1 MIIKFLAVERNAAVL
16 LLLSAVLGLIA
27 YNTGLAP
34 EIDAVRGT
42 HIVIEAL
49 HLDLTLEK
57 WLGEFFIAFF
67 FLLIGLELK
76 REFVS
81 GVFKNRKAIAIP
93 AFAATF
99 GAIVPA
105 LVYFALTSG
114 ITLEGQSVSEGWAI
128 PMATD
133 VTFALA
139 IFAVFGSA
147 FGKSARTFLLSFA
160 VIDDLIAILVI
171 ALFLG
176 GGLKIEWM
184 LAVLL
189 SVGLFAL
196 VTAQTPKDGRLAL
209 TRVLRVVYPTLA
221 VLLALAAWY
230 FTHESGVAP
239 AVIGVVLGLA
249 VPGTKVERLGERL
262 HPWVSIGILPV
273 FAFFASSA
281 SLAAGLAVTSAMTI
295 AILLRPIGKMIGIT
309 LGVVTAKALVKSDSF
324 SDLRTSD
331 YVRLS
336 ILGGIGF
343 TVALLIAGSVFG
355 TGTPLS
361 NEAVVATL
369 AAMVLSMVL
378 GAIALATKRKAKN

>member
-1 MIIKFLAVERNAAVL
+1 LIIKFLTVERNAAVL

-34 EIDAVRGT
+34 AIDAARSSSFA
-42 HIVIEAL
+42 IEAL
-49 HLDLTLEK
+49 HLDLTFDR
-57 WLGEFFIAFF
+57 WLGEFLIAFF

-105 LVYFALTSG
+105 IIYFAMTNG
-114 ITLEGQSVSEGWAI
+114 ITIDGQSVSEGWAI

-133 VTFALA
+133 VTFTLA
-139 IFAVFGSA
+139 VFAVFGSA

-184 LAVLL
+184 LAALV

-196 VTAQTPKDGRLAL
+196 ITSQNPKDRRLEL
-209 TRVLRVVYPTLA
+209 TRVLRVLYPLLA
-221 VLLALAAWY
+221 VVLALAAWY

-249 VPGTKVERLGERL
+249 IPGSKVEGLGERL
-262 HPWVSIGILPV
+262 HPWVSIGILPI
-273 FAFFASSA
+273 FAFFASA
-281 SLAAGLAVTSAMTI
+281 VSLSAGLALTSAMTI
-295 AILLRPIGKMIGIT
+295 AILLRPLGKMIGINI
-309 LGVVTAKALVKSDSF
+309 GVVAAKLLFKSESF
-324 SDLRTSD
+324 NELGWGD
-331 YVRLS
+331 YLRLS

-343 TVALLIAGSVFG
+343 TVALLIDGSVFG
-355 TGTPLS
+355 TGTALG

-378 GAIALATKRKAKN
+378 GAIALATKPKARL

>member
-1 MIIKFLAVERNAAVL
+1 MIIKFLTVERNAAIV
-16 LLLSAVLGLIA
+16 LLLSAIAGLLA
-27 YNTGLAP
+27 YNVGFSGA
-34 EIDAVRGT
+34 IDAARDT
-42 HIVIEAL
+42 HFSVAGIG
-49 HLDLTLEK
+49 LDLNVDQ

-67 FLLIGLELK
+67 FLLVGLELK

-81 GVFKNRKAIAIP
+81 GVFKNRSAIAIP

-105 LVYFALTSG
+105 IIYFAMTNG
-114 ITLEGQSVSEGWAI
+114 ITVDGQSVSAGWAL

-133 VTFALA
+133 VTFAVA
-139 IFAVFGSA
+139 VFAVFGSA
-147 FGKSARTFLLSFA
+147 YGKSARTFLLSFA
-160 VIDDLIAILVI
+160 VIDDVIAILVI
-171 ALFLG
+171 AIFLG

-184 LAVLL
+184 LAALA

-196 VTAQTPKDGRLAL
+196 VTAQGTKAGRAA
-209 TRVLRVVYPTLA
+209 RIGAIRFVYPLLA
-221 VLLALAAWY
+221 VVLALAAWY
-230 FTHESGVAP
+230 FTHESGIAP
-239 AVIGVVLGLA
+239 AVMGVVLGLA
-249 VPGTKVERLGERL
+249 VPASKLESLAHRLQ
-262 HPWVSIGILPV
+262 PWVMLGILPV
-273 FAFFASSA
+273 FAFFASSV
-281 SLAAGLAVTSAMTI
+281 SLGAGLAVTSAMTI
-295 AILLRPIGKMIGIT
+295 AILLRPIGKMIGIN

-355 TGTPLS
+355 TGTPLA

-378 GAIALATKRKAKN
+378 GAIVLATKRKAKN

>member
-1 MIIKFLAVERNAAVL
+1 MIIKFLTVERNAAVL
-16 LLLSAVLGLIA
+16 LLLSAILGLIA

-34 EIDAVRGT
+34 AIDVARDSRFA
-42 HIVIEAL
+42 IEAL
-49 HLDLTLEK
+49 HLDLTLDK

-67 FLLIGLELK
+67 FLLVGLELK

-105 LVYFALTSG
+105 IIFFAMTSG
-114 ITLEGQSVSEGWAI
+114 ITVGGQSVSAGWAI

-133 VTFALA
+133 VTFAVA
-139 IFAVFGSA
+139 VFAVFGSA

-160 VIDDLIAILVI
+160 VIDDVIAILVI
-171 ALFLG
+171 AIFLG

-184 LAVLL
+184 LAAIA

-221 VLLALAAWY
+221 VILAVAAWY
-230 FTHESGVAP
+230 FTHESGIAP
-239 AVIGVVLGLA
+239 AVMGVVLGLA
-249 VPGTKVERLGERL
+249 VPASKLETLAHRLQ
-262 HPWVSIGILPV
+262 PWVLLGILPV
-273 FAFFASSA
+273 FAFFASSV
-281 SLAAGLAVTSAMTI
+281 SLGAGLAVTSAMTV
-295 AILLRPIGKMIGIT
+295 AILLRPIGKMLGIT
-309 LGVVTAKALVKSDSF
+309 LGVVTAKSLVKSDSF
-324 SDLRTSD
+324 SDLTFSD

-355 TGTPLS
+355 TGTPLA

-378 GAIALATKRKAKN
+378 GAIALVTKRKAKN

>member
-1 MIIKFLAVERNAAVL
+1 MIIKFLTVERNSAVL
-16 LLLSAVLGLIA
+16 LLLSAIAGLLSYNLGIGTAIDSIREAHFGVPLI
-27 YNTGLAP
+27 
-34 EIDAVRGT
+34 D
-42 HIVIEAL
+42 
-49 HLDLTLEK
+49 LDLTFDR
-57 WLGEFFIAFF
+57 WLGEFLIAFF

-81 GVFKNRKAIAIP
+81 GVFKNRTAIAIP

-105 LVYFALTSG
+105 IIFFTLTSG
-114 ITLEGQSVSEGWAI
+114 ITVGGQSVSDGWAI

-133 VTFALA
+133 VTFTLA
-139 IFAVFGSA
+139 VFAVFGSA

-184 LAVLL
+184 LAALL
-189 SVGLFAL
+189 SVGLFAII
-196 VTAQTPKDGRLAL
+196 TAQTPKDGRLAL
-209 TRVLRVVYPTLA
+209 TRVLRVIYPTIA
-221 VLLALAAWY
+221 VVLALAAWY

-249 VPGTKVERLGERL
+249 VPGTKVEELGERL
-262 HPWVSIGILPV
+262 HPWVSIAILPI
-273 FAFFASSA
+273 FAFFASSV
-281 SLAAGLAVTSAMTI
+281 SLSAGLAVTSAMTI
-295 AILLRPIGKMIGIT
+295 AILLRPLGKMIGIN
-309 LGVVTAKALVKSDSF
+309 LGVLAAKLLFKSESF
-324 SDLRTSD
+324 SELRWSD

-336 ILGGIGF
+336 VLGGIGF
-343 TVALLIAGSVFG
+343 TVALLIDGSVFG
-355 TGTPLS
+355 TGTALG

-378 GAIALATKRKAKN
+378 GAIALATKSRAQV

>member
-1 MIIKFLAVERNAAVL
+1 MIIKFLTVERNAAVL
-16 LLLSAVLGLIA
+16 LLLSAFLGLIS

-34 EIDAVRGT
+34 AIDAARGSSFE
-42 HIVIEAL
+42 IEAL
-49 HLDLTLEK
+49 HLDLTLDK

-67 FLLIGLELK
+67 FLLVGLELK

-93 AFAATF
+93 AFAATL

-105 LVYFALTSG
+105 IIFFAMTSG
-114 ITLEGQSVSEGWAI
+114 ITVGGQSVSAGWAI

-133 VTFALA
+133 VTFAVA
-139 IFAVFGSA
+139 VFAVFGSA

-160 VIDDLIAILVI
+160 VIDDVIAILVI
-171 ALFLG
+171 AIFLG

-184 LAVLL
+184 LAALA

-196 VTAQTPKDGRLAL
+196 VTAQTPKAGRLAL
-209 TRVLRVVYPTLA
+209 TRVLRVVHPTLA
-221 VLLALAAWY
+221 VILAVAAWY
-230 FTHESGVAP
+230 FTHESGIAP
-239 AVIGVVLGLA
+239 AVMGVVLGLA
-249 VPGTKVERLGERL
+249 VPASKLETLAHRLQ
-262 HPWVSIGILPV
+262 PWVLLGILPV
-273 FAFFASSA
+273 FAFFASSV
-281 SLAAGLAVTSAMTI
+281 SLGAGLAVTSAMTV
-295 AILLRPIGKMIGIT
+295 AILLRPIGKMLGIT
-309 LGVVTAKALVKSDSF
+309 LGVVTAKSLVKSDSF
-324 SDLRTSD
+324 SDLTFSD

-355 TGTPLS
+355 TGTPLA

-378 GAIALATKRKAKN
+378 GAIALVTKRKAKN

>member
-1 MIIKFLAVERNAAVL
+1 MIIKFLTVERNAAIV
-16 LLLSAVLGLIA
+16 LLLSAIAGLLA
-27 YNTGLAP
+27 YNVAFSGA
-34 EIDAVRGT
+34 IDAARET
-42 HIVIEAL
+42 HFTVPGIG
-49 HLDLTLEK
+49 LDLNVDQ

-81 GVFKNRKAIAIP
+81 GVFKNRKSIAIP
-93 AFAATF
+93 AFAAIF

-160 VIDDLIAILVI
+160 VIDDVIAILVI
-171 ALFLG
+171 AIFLG

-184 LAVLL
+184 LAALA

-221 VLLALAAWY
+221 VLLAIAAWY
-230 FTHESGVAP
+230 FTHESGIAP
-239 AVIGVVLGLA
+239 AVMGVVLGLA
-249 VPGTKVERLGERL
+249 VPASKLESLAHRLQ
-262 HPWVSIGILPV
+262 PWVMLGILPV
-273 FAFFASSA
+273 FAFFASSV
-281 SLAAGLAVTSAMTI
+281 SLGAGLAVTSAMTI
-295 AILLRPIGKMIGIT
+295 AILLRPIGKMIGIN

-355 TGTPLS
+355 TGTLLA

>member
-1 MIIKFLAVERNAAVL
+1 LIIKFLTVERNAAVL
-16 LLLSAVLGLIA
+16 LLVSAVLGLVA

-34 EIDAVRGT
+34 EIDAARNA
-42 HIVIEAL
+42 HFAIEAL
-49 HLDLTLEK
+49 HLDLTLDK

-67 FLLIGLELK
+67 FLLVGLELK

-81 GVFKNRKAIAIP
+81 GVFKNRSAIAIP

-105 LVYFALTSG
+105 IIYFAMTNG
-114 ITLEGQSVSEGWAI
+114 ITVGGQSVSAGWAL

-133 VTFALA
+133 VTFAVA
-139 IFAVFGSA
+139 VFAVCGAA
-147 FGKSARTFLLSFA
+147 FAKSARTFLLSFA
-160 VIDDLIAILVI
+160 VIDDVIAILVI
-171 ALFLG
+171 AIFLG

-184 LAVLL
+184 LAALA

-196 VTAQTPKDGRLAL
+196 VTAQTPKDGRLGL
-209 TRVLRVVYPTLA
+209 TRVLRVIYPTLS
-221 VLLALAAWY
+221 VVLALAAWY
-230 FTHESGVAP
+230 FTHESGIAP
-239 AVIGVVLGLA
+239 AVMGVVLGLA
-249 VPGTKVERLGERL
+249 VPASKLETLAHRLQ
-262 HPWVSIGILPV
+262 PWVLLGILPV
-273 FAFFASSA
+273 FAFFASSV
-281 SLAAGLAVTSAMTI
+281 SLGAGLAVTSAMTV
-295 AILLRPIGKMIGIT
+295 AILLRPIGKMIGIN

-324 SDLRTSD
+324 SDLNTSD

-355 TGTPLS
+355 TGTPLA

>member
-1 MIIKFLAVERNAAVL
+1 LIIKFLTVERNAAVL
-16 LLLSAVLGLIA
+16 LLVSAVLGLVA

-34 EIDAVRGT
+34 EIDAARNA
-42 HIVIEAL
+42 HFAIEAL
-49 HLDLTLEK
+49 HLDLTLDK

-67 FLLIGLELK
+67 FLLVGLELK

-81 GVFKNRKAIAIP
+81 GVFKNRSAIAIP

-105 LVYFALTSG
+105 IIYFAMTNG
-114 ITLEGQSVSEGWAI
+114 ITVGGQSVSAGWAL

-133 VTFALA
+133 VTFAVA
-139 IFAVFGSA
+139 VFAVCGAA
-147 FGKSARTFLLSFA
+147 FAKSARTFLLSFA
-160 VIDDLIAILVI
+160 VIDDVIAILVI
-171 ALFLG
+171 AIFLG

-184 LAVLL
+184 LAALA

-196 VTAQTPKDGRLAL
+196 VTAQTPKDGRLGL
-209 TRVLRVVYPTLA
+209 TRVLRVIYPTLS
-221 VLLALAAWY
+221 VVLALAAWY
-230 FTHESGVAP
+230 FTHESGIAP
-239 AVIGVVLGLA
+239 AVMGVVLGLA
-249 VPGTKVERLGERL
+249 VPASKLETLAHRLQ
-262 HPWVSIGILPV
+262 PWVLLGILPV
-273 FAFFASSA
+273 FAFFASSV
-281 SLAAGLAVTSAMTI
+281 SLGAGLAVTSAMTV
-295 AILLRPIGKMIGIT
+295 AILLRPIGKMIGIN

-324 SDLRTSD
+324 SDLSTSD

-355 TGTPLS
+355 TGTPLA

>member
-1 MIIKFLAVERNAAVL
+1 MIIKFLTVERNAAVL
-16 LLLSAVLGLIA
+16 LLVSAVLGLVA

-34 EIDAVRGT
+34 EIDAARNA
-42 HIVIEAL
+42 HFAIEAL
-49 HLDLTLEK
+49 HLDLTLDK

-67 FLLIGLELK
+67 FLLVGLELK

-81 GVFKNRKAIAIP
+81 GVFKNRSAIAIP

-105 LVYFALTSG
+105 IIYFAMTNG
-114 ITLEGQSVSEGWAI
+114 ITVGGRSVSAGWAL

-133 VTFALA
+133 VTFAVA
-139 IFAVFGSA
+139 VFAVFGAA
-147 FGKSARTFLLSFA
+147 FAKSARTFLLSFA
-160 VIDDLIAILVI
+160 VIDDVIAILVI
-171 ALFLG
+171 AIFLG

-184 LAVLL
+184 LAALA

-196 VTAQTPKDGRLAL
+196 VTAQIPKDVRLGL
-209 TRVLRVVYPTLA
+209 TRVLRVIYPTLS
-221 VLLALAAWY
+221 VVLALAAWY
-230 FTHESGVAP
+230 FTHESGIAP
-239 AVIGVVLGLA
+239 AVMGVVLGLA
-249 VPGTKVERLGERL
+249 VPASKLETLAHRLQ
-262 HPWVSIGILPV
+262 PWVLLGILPV
-273 FAFFASSA
+273 FAFFASSV
-281 SLAAGLAVTSAMTI
+281 SLGAGLAVTSAMTV
-295 AILLRPIGKMIGIT
+295 AILLRPIGKMIGIN

-355 TGTPLS
+355 TGTPLA

>member
-1 MIIKFLAVERNAAVL
+1 MIIKFLTVERNAAVL
-16 LLLSAVLGLIA
+16 LLVSAVLGLVA

-34 EIDAVRGT
+34 EIDAARNA
-42 HIVIEAL
+42 HFAIEAL
-49 HLDLTLEK
+49 HLDLTLDK

-67 FLLIGLELK
+67 FLLVGLELK

-81 GVFKNRKAIAIP
+81 GVFKNRSAIAIP

-105 LVYFALTSG
+105 IIYFAMTNG
-114 ITLEGQSVSEGWAI
+114 ITVGGQSVSAGWAL

-133 VTFALA
+133 VTFAVA
-139 IFAVFGSA
+139 VFAVFGAA
-147 FGKSARTFLLSFA
+147 FAKSARTFLLSFA
-160 VIDDLIAILVI
+160 VIDDVIAILVI
-171 ALFLG
+171 AIFLG

-184 LAVLL
+184 LAALA

-196 VTAQTPKDGRLAL
+196 VTAQIPKDVRLGL
-209 TRVLRVVYPTLA
+209 TRVLRVIYPTLS
-221 VLLALAAWY
+221 VVLALAAWY
-230 FTHESGVAP
+230 FTHESGIAP
-239 AVIGVVLGLA
+239 AVMGVVLGLA
-249 VPGTKVERLGERL
+249 VPASKLETLAHRLQ
-262 HPWVSIGILPV
+262 PWVLLGILPV
-273 FAFFASSA
+273 FAFFASSV
-281 SLAAGLAVTSAMTI
+281 SLGAGLAVTSAMTV
-295 AILLRPIGKMIGIT
+295 AILLRPIGKMIGIN

-355 TGTPLS
+355 TGTPLA

>member
-1 MIIKFLAVERNAAVL
+1 MIIKFLTVERNAAVL
-16 LLLSAVLGLIA
+16 LLVSAVLGLVA

-34 EIDAVRGT
+34 EIDAARNA
-42 HIVIEAL
+42 HFAIEAL
-49 HLDLTLEK
+49 HLDLTLDK

-67 FLLIGLELK
+67 FLLVGLELK

-81 GVFKNRKAIAIP
+81 GVFKNRSAIAIP

-105 LVYFALTSG
+105 IIYFAMTNG
-114 ITLEGQSVSEGWAI
+114 ITVGGQSVSAGWAL

-133 VTFALA
+133 VTFAVA
-139 IFAVFGSA
+139 VFAVFGAA
-147 FGKSARTFLLSFA
+147 FAKSARTFLLSFA
-160 VIDDLIAILVI
+160 VIDDVIAILVI
-171 ALFLG
+171 AIFLG

-184 LAVLL
+184 LAALA

-196 VTAQTPKDGRLAL
+196 VTAQTPKDMRLGL
-209 TRVLRVVYPTLA
+209 TRVLRVIYPTLS
-221 VLLALAAWY
+221 VVLALAAWY
-230 FTHESGVAP
+230 FTHESGIAP
-239 AVIGVVLGLA
+239 AVMGVVLGLA
-249 VPGTKVERLGERL
+249 VPASKLETLAHRLQ
-262 HPWVSIGILPV
+262 PWVLLGILPV
-273 FAFFASSA
+273 FAFFASSV
-281 SLAAGLAVTSAMTI
+281 SLGAGLAVTSAMTV
-295 AILLRPIGKMIGIT
+295 AILLRPIGKMIGIN

-355 TGTPLS
+355 TGTPLA

>member
-1 MIIKFLAVERNAAVL
+1 MIIKFLTVERNAAVL
-16 LLLSAVLGLIA
+16 LLLSAFLGLIA

-34 EIDAVRGT
+34 AIDAARGSSFE
-42 HIVIEAL
+42 IEAL
-49 HLDLTLEK
+49 HLDLTLDK

-67 FLLIGLELK
+67 FLLVGLELK

-93 AFAATF
+93 AFAATL

-105 LVYFALTSG
+105 IIFFAMTSG
-114 ITLEGQSVSEGWAI
+114 ITVGGQVVSAGWAI

-133 VTFALA
+133 VTFAVA
-139 IFAVFGSA
+139 VFAVFGSA

-160 VIDDLIAILVI
+160 VIDDVIAILVI
-171 ALFLG
+171 AIFLG

-184 LAVLL
+184 LAALA

-196 VTAQTPKDGRLAL
+196 VTAQTPKAGRLAL

-221 VLLALAAWY
+221 VILAVAAWY
-230 FTHESGVAP
+230 FTHESGIAP
-239 AVIGVVLGLA
+239 AVMGVVLGLA
-249 VPGTKVERLGERL
+249 VPASKLETLAHRLQ
-262 HPWVSIGILPV
+262 PWVLLGILPV
-273 FAFFASSA
+273 FAFFASSV
-281 SLAAGLAVTSAMTI
+281 SLGAGLAVTSAMTV
-295 AILLRPIGKMIGIT
+295 AILLRPIGKMLGIT
-309 LGVVTAKALVKSDSF
+309 LGVVTAKSLVKSDSF
-324 SDLRTSD
+324 SDLKFSD

-355 TGTPLS
+355 TGTPLA

-378 GAIALATKRKAKN
+378 GAIALVTKRKAKN

>member
-1 MIIKFLAVERNAAVL
+1 MIIKVLTVERNAAVL

-34 EIDAVRGT
+34 AIDAARSSSFA
-42 HIVIEAL
+42 IEAL
-49 HLDLTLEK
+49 HLDLTFDR
-57 WLGEFFIAFF
+57 WLGEFLIALF

-105 LVYFALTSG
+105 IIYFAMTNG
-114 ITLEGQSVSEGWAI
+114 ITIDGQSVSEGWAI

-133 VTFALA
+133 VTFTLA
-139 IFAVFGSA
+139 VFAVFGSA

-184 LAVLL
+184 LAALV

-196 VTAQTPKDGRLAL
+196 ITSQNPKDRRLEL
-209 TRVLRVVYPTLA
+209 TRVLRVLYPLLA
-221 VLLALAAWY
+221 VVLALAAWY

-249 VPGTKVERLGERL
+249 IPGSKVEGLGERL
-262 HPWVSIGILPV
+262 HPWVSIGILPI
-273 FAFFASSA
+273 FAFFASA
-281 SLAAGLAVTSAMTI
+281 VSLSAGLALTSAMTI
-295 AILLRPIGKMIGIT
+295 AILLRPLGKMIGINI
-309 LGVVTAKALVKSDSF
+309 GVVAAKLLFKSESF
-324 SDLRTSD
+324 SELGWGD
-331 YVRLS
+331 YLRLS

-343 TVALLIAGSVFG
+343 TVALLIDGSVFG
-355 TGTPLS
+355 TGTALG

-378 GAIALATKRKAKN
+378 GAIALATKPKARL

>member
-1 MIIKFLAVERNAAVL
+1 LIIKFLTVERNAAVL
-16 LLLSAVLGLIA
+16 LLVSAVLGLVA

-34 EIDAVRGT
+34 EIDAARNA
-42 HIVIEAL
+42 HFAIEAL
-49 HLDLTLEK
+49 HLDLTLDK

-67 FLLIGLELK
+67 FLLVGLELK

-81 GVFKNRKAIAIP
+81 GVFKNRSAIAIP

-105 LVYFALTSG
+105 IIYFAMTNG
-114 ITLEGQSVSEGWAI
+114 ITVGGQSVSAGWAL

-133 VTFALA
+133 VTFAVA
-139 IFAVFGSA
+139 VFAVFGAA
-147 FGKSARTFLLSFA
+147 FAKSARTFLLSFA
-160 VIDDLIAILVI
+160 VIDDVIAILVI
-171 ALFLG
+171 AIFLG

-184 LAVLL
+184 LAALA

-196 VTAQTPKDGRLAL
+196 VTAQTPKDMRLGL
-209 TRVLRVVYPTLA
+209 TRVLRVIYPTLS
-221 VLLALAAWY
+221 VVLALAAWY
-230 FTHESGVAP
+230 FTHESGIAP
-239 AVIGVVLGLA
+239 AVMGVVLGLA
-249 VPGTKVERLGERL
+249 VPASKLETLAHRLQ
-262 HPWVSIGILPV
+262 PWVLLGILPV
-273 FAFFASSA
+273 FAFFASSV
-281 SLAAGLAVTSAMTI
+281 SLGAGLAVTSAMTV
-295 AILLRPIGKMIGIT
+295 AILLRPIGKMIGIN

-355 TGTPLS
+355 TGTPLA

>member
-1 MIIKFLAVERNAAVL
+1 LIIKFLTVERNAAVL
-16 LLLSAVLGLIA
+16 LLVSAVLGLVA

-34 EIDAVRGT
+34 EIDAARNA
-42 HIVIEAL
+42 HFAIEAL
-49 HLDLTLEK
+49 HLDLTLDK

-67 FLLIGLELK
+67 FLLVGLELK

-81 GVFKNRKAIAIP
+81 GVFKNRSAIAIP

-105 LVYFALTSG
+105 IIYFAMTNG
-114 ITLEGQSVSEGWAI
+114 ITVGGRSVSAGWAL

-133 VTFALA
+133 VTFAVA
-139 IFAVFGSA
+139 VFAVFGAA
-147 FGKSARTFLLSFA
+147 FAKSARTFLLSFA
-160 VIDDLIAILVI
+160 VIDDVIAILVI
-171 ALFLG
+171 AIFLG

-184 LAVLL
+184 LAALA

-196 VTAQTPKDGRLAL
+196 VTAQIPKDVRLGL
-209 TRVLRVVYPTLA
+209 TRVLRVIYPTLS
-221 VLLALAAWY
+221 VVLALAAWY
-230 FTHESGVAP
+230 FTHESGIAP
-239 AVIGVVLGLA
+239 AVMGVVLGLA
-249 VPGTKVERLGERL
+249 VPASKLETLAHRLQ
-262 HPWVSIGILPV
+262 PWVLLGILPV
-273 FAFFASSA
+273 FAFFASSV
-281 SLAAGLAVTSAMTI
+281 SLGAGLAVTSAMTV
-295 AILLRPIGKMIGIT
+295 AILLRPIGKMIGIN

-355 TGTPLS
+355 TGTPLA

>member
-1 MIIKFLAVERNAAVL
+1 MIIKVLTVERNAAVL

-34 EIDAVRGT
+34 AIDAARSSSFA
-42 HIVIEAL
+42 IEAL
-49 HLDLTLEK
+49 HLDLTFDR
-57 WLGEFFIAFF
+57 WLGEFLIALF

-105 LVYFALTSG
+105 IIYFAMTNG
-114 ITLEGQSVSEGWAI
+114 ITIDGQSVSEGWAI

-133 VTFALA
+133 VTFTLA
-139 IFAVFGSA
+139 VFAVFGSA

-184 LAVLL
+184 LAALV

-196 VTAQTPKDGRLAL
+196 ITSQNPKDRRLEL
-209 TRVLRVVYPTLA
+209 TRVLRVLYPLLA
-221 VLLALAAWY
+221 VVLALAAWY

-249 VPGTKVERLGERL
+249 IPGSKVEGLGERL
-262 HPWVSIGILPV
+262 HPWVSIGILPI
-273 FAFFASSA
+273 FAFFASA
-281 SLAAGLAVTSAMTI
+281 VSLSAGLALTSAMTI
-295 AILLRPIGKMIGIT
+295 AILLRPLGKMIGINI
-309 LGVVTAKALVKSDSF
+309 GVVAAKLLFKSESF
-324 SDLRTSD
+324 KELGWGD
-331 YVRLS
+331 YLRLS

-343 TVALLIAGSVFG
+343 TVALLIDGSVFG
-355 TGTPLS
+355 TGTALG

-378 GAIALATKRKAKN
+378 GAIALATKPKARL

>member
-1 MIIKFLAVERNAAVL
+1 LIIKFLTVERNSAVL
-16 LLLSAVLGLIA
+16 LLLSAIAGLLSYNLGIGTAIDSIREAHFGVPLI
-27 YNTGLAP
+27 
-34 EIDAVRGT
+34 D
-42 HIVIEAL
+42 
-49 HLDLTLEK
+49 LDLTFDR
-57 WLGEFFIAFF
+57 WLGEFLIAFF

-81 GVFKNRKAIAIP
+81 GVFKNRTAIAIP

-105 LVYFALTSG
+105 IIFFALTNG
-114 ITLEGQSVSEGWAI
+114 IVVSGQSVSDGWAI

-133 VTFALA
+133 VTFTLA
-139 IFAVFGSA
+139 VFAVFGSA

-184 LAVLL
+184 LAALL
-189 SVGLFAL
+189 SVGLFAII
-196 VTAQTPKDGRLAL
+196 TAQTPKDGRLAL
-209 TRVLRVVYPTLA
+209 TRVLRVIYPTIA
-221 VLLALAAWY
+221 VVLALAAWY

-249 VPGTKVERLGERL
+249 VPGTKVEELGERL
-262 HPWVSIGILPV
+262 HPWVSIAILPI
-273 FAFFASSA
+273 FAFFASSV
-281 SLAAGLAVTSAMTI
+281 SLSAGLAVTSAMTI
-295 AILLRPIGKMIGIT
+295 AILLRPLGKMIGIN
-309 LGVVTAKALVKSDSF
+309 LGVLAAKLLFKSESF
-324 SDLRTSD
+324 SELRWSD

-336 ILGGIGF
+336 VLGGIGF
-343 TVALLIAGSVFG
+343 TVALLIDGSVFG
-355 TGTPLS
+355 TGTALG

-378 GAIALATKRKAKN
+378 GAIALATKSRAQV

>member
-1 MIIKFLAVERNAAVL
+1 MIIKFLTVERNAAVL
-16 LLLSAVLGLIA
+16 LLLSAFLGLIA

-34 EIDAVRGT
+34 AIDAARGSSFE
-42 HIVIEAL
+42 IEAL
-49 HLDLTLEK
+49 HLDLTLDK

-67 FLLIGLELK
+67 FLLVGLELK

-93 AFAATF
+93 AFAATL

-105 LVYFALTSG
+105 IIFFAMTSG
-114 ITLEGQSVSEGWAI
+114 ITVGGQSVSAGWAI

-133 VTFALA
+133 VTFAVA
-139 IFAVFGSA
+139 VFAVFGSA

-160 VIDDLIAILVI
+160 VIDDVIAILVI
-171 ALFLG
+171 AIFLG

-184 LAVLL
+184 LAALA

-196 VTAQTPKDGRLAL
+196 VTAQTPKAGRLAL

-221 VLLALAAWY
+221 VILAVAAWY
-230 FTHESGVAP
+230 FTHESGIAP
-239 AVIGVVLGLA
+239 AVMGVVLGLA
-249 VPGTKVERLGERL
+249 VPASKLETLAHRLQ
-262 HPWVSIGILPV
+262 PWVLLGILPV
-273 FAFFASSA
+273 FAFFASSV
-281 SLAAGLAVTSAMTI
+281 SLGAGLAVTSAMTV
-295 AILLRPIGKMIGIT
+295 AILLRPIGKMLGIT
-309 LGVVTAKALVKSDSF
+309 LGVVTAKSLVKSDSF
-324 SDLRTSD
+324 SDLTFSD

-355 TGTPLS
+355 TGTPLA

-378 GAIALATKRKAKN
+378 GAIALVTKRKAKN

>member
-1 MIIKFLAVERNAAVL
+1 LIIKFLTVERNAAVL
-16 LLLSAVLGLIA
+16 LLVSAVLGLVA

-34 EIDAVRGT
+34 EIDAARNA
-42 HIVIEAL
+42 HFAIEAL
-49 HLDLTLEK
+49 HLDLTLDK

-67 FLLIGLELK
+67 FLLVGLELK

-81 GVFKNRKAIAIP
+81 GVFKNRSAIAIP

-105 LVYFALTSG
+105 IIYFAMTNG
-114 ITLEGQSVSEGWAI
+114 ITVGGQSVSAGWAL

-133 VTFALA
+133 VTFAVA
-139 IFAVFGSA
+139 VFAVFGAA
-147 FGKSARTFLLSFA
+147 FAKSARTFLLSFA
-160 VIDDLIAILVI
+160 VIDDVIAILVI
-171 ALFLG
+171 AIFLG

-184 LAVLL
+184 LAALA

-196 VTAQTPKDGRLAL
+196 VTAQTPKDGRLGL
-209 TRVLRVVYPTLA
+209 TRVLRVIYPTLS
-221 VLLALAAWY
+221 VVLALAAWY
-230 FTHESGVAP
+230 FTHESGIAP
-239 AVIGVVLGLA
+239 AVMGVVLGLA
-249 VPGTKVERLGERL
+249 VPASKLETLAHRLQ
-262 HPWVSIGILPV
+262 PWVLLGILPV
-273 FAFFASSA
+273 FAFFASSV
-281 SLAAGLAVTSAMTI
+281 SLGAGLAVTSAMTV
-295 AILLRPIGKMIGIT
+295 AILLRPIGKMIGIN

-355 TGTPLS
+355 TGTPLA

>member
-1 MIIKFLAVERNAAVL
+1 MIIKFLTVERNAAVL
-16 LLLSAVLGLIA
+16 LLLSAIAGLLSYNLGLGA
-27 YNTGLAP
+27 A
-34 EIDAVRGT
+34 IDSIREAHFAVP
-42 HIVIEAL
+42 VID
-49 HLDLTLEK
+49 LDLTFDR
-57 WLGEFFIAFF
+57 WLGEFLIAFF

-105 LVYFALTSG
+105 IIFFALTSG
-114 ITLEGQSVSEGWAI
+114 ISVGGQSVSDGWAI

-133 VTFALA
+133 VTFTLA
-139 IFAVFGSA
+139 VFAVFGSA
-147 FGKSARTFLLSFA
+147 FGKAARTFLLSFA

-184 LAVLL
+184 LGALL
-189 SVGLFAL
+189 SVVLFAL
-196 VTAQTPKDGRLAL
+196 VTAQGTNPRRSRP
-209 TRVLRVVYPTLA
+209 TRTLGVVYSSLA
-221 VLLALAAWY
+221 VVLALAAWY

-249 VPGTKVERLGERL
+249 LPASKIEHLAERL
-262 HPWVSIGILPV
+262 HPWVSIGILPI
-273 FAFFASSA
+273 FAFFASA
-281 SLAAGLAVTSAMTI
+281 VSLSAGLALTSAMTI
-295 AILLRPIGKMIGIT
+295 AILLRPLGKMIGINI
-309 LGVVTAKALVKSDSF
+309 GVLAAKLLFKSESF
-324 SDLRTSD
+324 SELSWSD

-343 TVALLIAGSVFG
+343 TVALLIDGSVFG
-355 TGTPLS
+355 SGTALG

-378 GAIALATKRKAKN
+378 GAIALATKPKVKI

>member
-1 MIIKFLAVERNAAVL
+1 MIIKFLTVERNAAVL
-16 LLLSAVLGLIA
+16 LLLSAIAGLLSYNLGLGA
-27 YNTGLAP
+27 A
-34 EIDAVRGT
+34 IDSIREAHFAVP
-42 HIVIEAL
+42 VID
-49 HLDLTLEK
+49 LDLTFDR
-57 WLGEFFIAFF
+57 WLGEFLIAFF

-105 LVYFALTSG
+105 IIFFALTSG
-114 ITLEGQSVSEGWAI
+114 IYVGGQSVSDGWAI

-133 VTFALA
+133 VTFTLA
-139 IFAVFGSA
+139 VFAVFGSA

-176 GGLKIEWM
+176 GGFKIEWM
-184 LAVLL
+184 LGALL
-189 SVGLFAL
+189 SAGLFAL
-196 VTAQTPKDGRLAL
+196 ITAQKPKDGRLAL
-209 TRVLRVVYPTLA
+209 TRVLRVAYPIFA
-221 VLLALAAWY
+221 VVLALAAWY

-249 VPGTKVERLGERL
+249 LPASKIEHLAERL
-262 HPWVSIGILPV
+262 HPWVSIGILPI
-273 FAFFASSA
+273 FAFFASA
-281 SLAAGLAVTSAMTI
+281 VSLSAGLALTSAMTI
-295 AILLRPIGKMIGIT
+295 AILLRPLGKMIGINI
-309 LGVVTAKALVKSDSF
+309 GVLAAKLLFKSESF
-324 SDLRTSD
+324 SELSWGD

-343 TVALLIAGSVFG
+343 TVALLIDGSVFG
-355 TGTPLS
+355 SGTVLG

-378 GAIALATKRKAKN
+378 GAIALATKPKVKI

>member
-1 MIIKFLAVERNAAVL
+1 LIIKFLTVERNAAVL

-34 EIDAVRGT
+34 AIDAARSSSFA
-42 HIVIEAL
+42 IEAL
-49 HLDLTLEK
+49 HLDLTLDK

-67 FLLIGLELK
+67 FLLVGLELK

-81 GVFKNRKAIAIP
+81 GVFKNRSAIAIP

-105 LVYFALTSG
+105 IIYFAMTNG
-114 ITLEGQSVSEGWAI
+114 ITVDGQSVSAGWAL

-133 VTFALA
+133 VTFAVA
-139 IFAVFGSA
+139 VFAVFGSA
-147 FGKSARTFLLSFA
+147 FAKSARTFLLSFA
-160 VIDDLIAILVI
+160 VIDDVIAILVI
-171 ALFLG
+171 AIFLG

-184 LAVLL
+184 LAALA

-196 VTAQTPKDGRLAL
+196 VTARGAKVGQSTPTGAL
-209 TRVLRVVYPTLA
+209 RFVYPVLA
-221 VLLALAAWY
+221 VVLALAAWY
-230 FTHESGVAP
+230 FTHESGIAP
-239 AVIGVVLGLA
+239 AVMGVVLGLA
-249 VPGTKVERLGERL
+249 VPASKLETLAHRLQ
-262 HPWVSIGILPV
+262 PWVLLAILPV
-273 FAFFASSA
+273 FAFFASSV

-295 AILLRPIGKMIGIT
+295 AILLRPIGKMIGIN
-309 LGVVTAKALVKSDSF
+309 LGVITAKALVKSDSF
-324 SDLRTSD
+324 ADLRTSD

-355 TGTPLS
+355 TGTALA

-378 GAIALATKRKAKN
+378 GTIALVTKRKVKN

>member
-1 MIIKFLAVERNAAVL
+1 LIIKFLTVERNAAVL
-16 LLLSAVLGLIA
+16 LLASAVLGLVA

-34 EIDAVRGT
+34 EIDAARNA
-42 HIVIEAL
+42 HFAIEAL
-49 HLDLTLEK
+49 HLDLTLDK

-67 FLLIGLELK
+67 FLLVGLELK

-81 GVFKNRKAIAIP
+81 GVFKNRSAIAIP

-105 LVYFALTSG
+105 IIYFAMTNG
-114 ITLEGQSVSEGWAI
+114 ITVGGQSVSAGWAL

-133 VTFALA
+133 VTFAVA
-139 IFAVFGSA
+139 VFAVFGAA
-147 FGKSARTFLLSFA
+147 FAKSARTFLLSFA
-160 VIDDLIAILVI
+160 VIDDVIAILVI
-171 ALFLG
+171 AIFLG

-184 LAVLL
+184 LAALA

-196 VTAQTPKDGRLAL
+196 VTAQTPKDMRLGL
-209 TRVLRVVYPTLA
+209 TRVLRVIYPTLS
-221 VLLALAAWY
+221 VVLALAAWY
-230 FTHESGVAP
+230 FTHESGIAP
-239 AVIGVVLGLA
+239 AVMGVVLGLA
-249 VPGTKVERLGERL
+249 VPASKLETLAHRLQ
-262 HPWVSIGILPV
+262 PWVLLGILPV
-273 FAFFASSA
+273 FAFFASSV
-281 SLAAGLAVTSAMTI
+281 SLGAGLAVTSAMTV
-295 AILLRPIGKMIGIT
+295 AILLRPIGKMIGIN

-355 TGTPLS
+355 TGTPLA

>member
-1 MIIKFLAVERNAAVL
+1 MIIKFLTVERNAAVL
-16 LLLSAVLGLIA
+16 LLLSAFLGLIA

-34 EIDAVRGT
+34 AIDAARGSSFE
-42 HIVIEAL
+42 IEAL
-49 HLDLTLEK
+49 HLDLTLDK

-67 FLLIGLELK
+67 FLLVGLELK

-93 AFAATF
+93 AFAATL

-105 LVYFALTSG
+105 IIFFAMTSG
-114 ITLEGQSVSEGWAI
+114 ITVGGQSVSAGWAI

-133 VTFALA
+133 VTFAVA
-139 IFAVFGSA
+139 VFAVFGSA

-160 VIDDLIAILVI
+160 VIDDVIAILVI
-171 ALFLG
+171 AIFLG

-184 LAVLL
+184 LAALA

-196 VTAQTPKDGRLAL
+196 VTAQTPKAGRLAL

-221 VLLALAAWY
+221 VILAVAAWY
-230 FTHESGVAP
+230 FTHESGIAP
-239 AVIGVVLGLA
+239 AVMGVVLGLA
-249 VPGTKVERLGERL
+249 VPASKLETLAHRLQ
-262 HPWVSIGILPV
+262 PWVLLGILPV
-273 FAFFASSA
+273 FAFFASSV
-281 SLAAGLAVTSAMTI
+281 SLGAGLAVTSAMTV
-295 AILLRPIGKMIGIT
+295 AILLRPIGKMLGIT
-309 LGVVTAKALVKSDSF
+309 LGVVTAKSLVKSDSF
-324 SDLRTSD
+324 SDLKFSD

-355 TGTPLS
+355 TGTPLA

-378 GAIALATKRKAKN
+378 GAIALVTKRKAKN

>member
-1 MIIKFLAVERNAAVL
+1 MIIKFLTVERNAAVL
-16 LLLSAVLGLIA
+16 LLVSAVLGLVA

-34 EIDAVRGT
+34 EIDAARNA
-42 HIVIEAL
+42 HFAIEAL
-49 HLDLTLEK
+49 HLDLTLDK

-67 FLLIGLELK
+67 FLLVGLELK

-81 GVFKNRKAIAIP
+81 GVFKNRSAIAIP

-105 LVYFALTSG
+105 IIYFAMTNG
-114 ITLEGQSVSEGWAI
+114 ITVGGQSVSAGWAL

-133 VTFALA
+133 VTFAVA
-139 IFAVFGSA
+139 VFAVFGAA
-147 FGKSARTFLLSFA
+147 FAKSARTFLLSFA
-160 VIDDLIAILVI
+160 VIDDVIAILVI
-171 ALFLG
+171 AIFLG

-184 LAVLL
+184 LAALA

-196 VTAQTPKDGRLAL
+196 VTAQTPKDGRLGL
-209 TRVLRVVYPTLA
+209 TRVLRLIYPTLS
-221 VLLALAAWY
+221 VVLALAAWY
-230 FTHESGVAP
+230 FTHESGIAP
-239 AVIGVVLGLA
+239 AVMGVVLGLA
-249 VPGTKVERLGERL
+249 VPASKLETLAHRLQ
-262 HPWVSIGILPV
+262 PWVLLGILPV
-273 FAFFASSA
+273 FAFFASSV
-281 SLAAGLAVTSAMTI
+281 SLGAGLAVTSAMTV
-295 AILLRPIGKMIGIT
+295 AILLRPIGKMIGIN

-355 TGTPLS
+355 TGTPLA

>member
-1 MIIKFLAVERNAAVL
+1 MIIKFLTVERNAAVL
-16 LLLSAVLGLIA
+16 LLVSAVLGLVA

-34 EIDAVRGT
+34 EIDAARNA
-42 HIVIEAL
+42 HFAIEAL
-49 HLDLTLEK
+49 HLDLTLDK

-67 FLLIGLELK
+67 FLLVGLELK

-81 GVFKNRKAIAIP
+81 GVFKNRSAIAIP

-105 LVYFALTSG
+105 IIYFAMTNG
-114 ITLEGQSVSEGWAI
+114 ITVGGQSVSAGWAL

-133 VTFALA
+133 VTFAVA
-139 IFAVFGSA
+139 VFAVCGAA
-147 FGKSARTFLLSFA
+147 FAKSARTFLLSFA
-160 VIDDLIAILVI
+160 VIDDVIAILVI
-171 ALFLG
+171 AIFLG

-184 LAVLL
+184 LAALA

-196 VTAQTPKDGRLAL
+196 VTAQTPKDGRLGL
-209 TRVLRVVYPTLA
+209 TRVLRVIYPTLS
-221 VLLALAAWY
+221 VVLALAAWY
-230 FTHESGVAP
+230 FTHESGIAP
-239 AVIGVVLGLA
+239 AVMGVVLGLA
-249 VPGTKVERLGERL
+249 VPASKLETLAHRLQ
-262 HPWVSIGILPV
+262 PWVLLGILPV
-273 FAFFASSA
+273 FAFFASSV
-281 SLAAGLAVTSAMTI
+281 SLGAGLAVTSAMTV
-295 AILLRPIGKMIGIT
+295 AILLRPIGKMIGIN

-324 SDLRTSD
+324 SDLNTSD

-355 TGTPLS
+355 TGTPLA